1 MFFEK
6 GESSYRQKMDVEGKR
21 VDGKFDS
28 KMWVSFVLTQE
39 NANSQRF
46 HFKGNRKSIGSSKKQ
61 Y

>member
-6 GESSYRQKMDVEGKR
+6 GESSYRQKMDV
-21 VDGKFDS
+21 DGNLTAKCEL
-28 KMWVSFVLTQE
+28 VFVLTQE